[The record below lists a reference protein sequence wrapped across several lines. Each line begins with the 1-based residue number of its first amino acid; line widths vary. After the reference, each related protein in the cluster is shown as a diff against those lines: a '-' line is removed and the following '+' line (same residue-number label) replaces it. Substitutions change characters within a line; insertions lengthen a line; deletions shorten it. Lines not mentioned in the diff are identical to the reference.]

1 MNDPSGDEPSARALW
16 YMGPHK
22 AEVRGC
28 DNIAPAPEGH
38 VRVRAL
44 AGAISRGTERLV
56 WRGEVPRSEWDRM
69 RAPHQAGA
77 FPYPVKYGYA
87 VVGTVI
93 GGDPAWR
100 GRTVFALHP
109 HQTVFTLP
117 REAVVPVPD
126 GVPPERAVL
135 AANMET
141 ALNGLWDA
149 GAGPCDRFAVVGGGV
164 VGLLAATLAA
174 QLPGAEV
181 TLIDVDASRAGLAD
195 RLGFGFAVPAD
206 APEGCDLVLH
216 ASGRP
221 AGLATALAAAGR
233 EATVVE
239 LSWYGETPV
248 TVPLGGNFHSGR
260 VKIVS
265 SQVGAVA
272 PSRRPRW
279 SPRRRLEA
287 AMALLADERLD
298 ALLSPPIPFET
309 LPDRLEAIFAETS
322 GAPCPRIRY

>member
-1 MNDPSGDEPSARALW
+1 MNDASDAHLSARALW
-16 YMGPHK
+16 YMGPQD
-22 AEVRGC
+22 AAIRGC
-28 DNIAPAPEGH
+28 DKIAPTGDTH
-38 VRVRAL
+38 VCVRSL
-44 AGAISRGTERLV
+44 AGAISRGTERLI
-56 WRGEVPRSEWDRM
+56 WRGEVPRSEWQRM
-69 RAPHQAGA
+69 RAPHQSGA

-93 GGDPAWR
+93 GGDPSLL

-117 REAVVPVPD
+117 REDVVPVPD
-126 GVPPERAVL
+126 GIPPERAVL

-141 ALNGLWDA
+141 ALNAVWDS
-149 GAGPCDRFAVVGGGV
+149 GAGPSDCIAVVGGGV
-164 VGLLAATLAA
+164 VGLLTAALAA
-174 QLPGAEV
+174 GLPGAEV
-181 TLIDVDASRAGLAD
+181 TLIDVDAARADLAR
-195 RLGFGFAVPAD
+195 RLGLGFAAPAD
-206 APEGCDLVLH
+206 APEGCDVVFH

-239 LSWYGETPV
+239 LSWYGDTPV

-260 VKIVS
+260 LRIVS

-287 AMALLADERLD
+287 AMALLADDRLD

-309 LPDRLEAIFAETS
+309 LPGRLAAVFADAG
-322 GAPCPRIRY
+322 GAPCPLIRY